1 MNIIELDPYNE
12 MQLEKIRIFEEEK
25 GIDKLSKDILRIR
38 NKSSQEEYCDSNK
51 NEFEKIIFVE
61 KDNKI
66 TDCCYIYGEKD
77 IKQCRITPINSN
89 KKREMTILATE
100 YALNNLG
107 MEEVFIPV
115 DKDDN
120 SMITYLGLREYENI
134 GEVEGNIL
142 LLKEKK
148 EKENSQRMV

>member
-120 SMITYLGLREYENI
+120 SMITYLELREYENI